1 MMHYT
6 NMKKFA
12 PLGFVVFA
20 CILLFVAAC
29 STNPSTRVPSA
40 TICNSWKLIN
50 VEMTEADSLALAQLN
65 AADVT
70 YTFKNDSSYIYDI
83 QGTTG
88 TGAFSI
94 NEEGTLLTMTENGQT
109 ETIHSVLSDTSLIL
123 SKGSEKM
130 MFTVKK

>member
-1 MMHYT
+1 
-6 NMKKFA
+6 
-12 PLGFVVFA
+12 
-20 CILLFVAAC
+20 
-29 STNPSTRVPSA
+29 
-40 TICNSWKLIN
+40 
-50 VEMTEADSLALAQLN
+50 MTEADSLALAQLN

-94 NEEGTLLTMTENGQT
+94 NEEGTLLTMIENGQT